1 MTFLWFAAAFLLYF
15 STLGFCFTHFE
26 SRHHPAR
33 YFIFFSL
40 PAAILIFLFAVIY
53 LYPSEG
59 PAAARE
65 PGNWLWLHLGLI
77 LSGLAG
83 LLTAVSSA
91 MMYLL
96 QSSQLK
102 SKHPGA
108 MLFKLPSLDALDRM
122 NFASLVWGTILFSFG
137 ILSGILWAHDLQRLG
152 PVLQDKK
159 VILSLA
165 TCFMYW
171 CILLLRVSS
180 LRRGHKIAVGT
191 VFVFILLFVTI
202 VSSHDVTRY
211 TGLPAGAL
219 VAGLPAGALVAGRL

>member
-1 MTFLWFAAAFLLYF
+1 MNFLLFVAAFLFYF
-15 STLGFCFTHFE
+15 ATLGFCFTRFE

-53 LYPSEG
+53 LYHGEG
-59 PAAARE
+59 PAVGPESGR
-65 PGNWLWLHLGLI
+65 WLLLHLGLI
-77 LSGLAG
+77 LCGLAG

-96 QSSQLK
+96 QSAQLK
-102 SKHPGA
+102 SKNPA
-108 MLFKLPSLDALDRM
+108 STLFKLPSLDSLDRV
-122 NFASLVWGTILFSFG
+122 NFVSLVWGTLLFSLG
-137 ILSGILWAHDLQRLG
+137 ILSGMLWAHDLSKMG
-152 PVLQDKK
+152 SVFYDKK

-171 CILLLRVSS
+171 GILLVRVSS

-191 VFVFILLFVTI
+191 VFIFILLFVTI
-202 VSSHDVTRY
+202 VSSHDITRY
-211 TGLPAGAL
+211 G
-219 VAGLPAGALVAGRL
+219 GRF